1 MYPRPASR
9 RRSAVVGALAAA
21 ALLMTGC
28 SGGGD
33 AKDSSSAGSSSSS
46 ADDSSSSS
54 ADASSSSS
62 ADETASASASPQG
75 EPFTTVKGFVDD
87 TEVTVDV
94 YPLRRNGDLVVLQL
108 RMNVS
113 PEAEDSPQVAATFDD
128 GDSET
133 GSNDLD
139 SLDGLELVDG
149 ENSKVYLVA
158 TDTDH
163 RCLCSE
169 GLGSAIIDP
178 GQSVTLDASFAA
190 PPEDVS
196 SLDLRVP
203 SFGTTADVPVQ

>member
-1 MYPRPASR
+1 MCPRPAAR

-21 ALLMTGC
+21 ALLLTGC

-46 ADDSSSSS
+46 ADAPSSSSG
-54 ADASSSSS
+54 
-62 ADETASASASPQG
+62 DETASASASASASPQG

-87 TEVTVDV
+87 TEVTLDV

-113 PEAEDSPQVAATFDD
+113 PQAEDSSQVAATFDD
-128 GDSET
+128 GDGET

-149 ENSKVYLVA
+149 ENGKVYLVA

-169 GLGSAIIDP
+169 GLGSAIVDP

-196 SLDLRVP
+196 SVDLRIP

>member
-1 MYPRPASR
+1 MYPCPAPR

-21 ALLMTGC
+21 ALLLTGC

-33 AKDSSSAGSSSSS
+33 AKDSSSASSSSSS
-46 ADDSSSSS
+46 AGSSSSR
-54 ADASSSSS
+54 ADAPSSSS
-62 ADETASASASPQG
+62 ADENASASASPQG

-87 TEVTVDV
+87 TEVTLDA

-108 RMNVS
+108 RMNVP
-113 PEAEDSPQVAATFDD
+113 PEAKDSSQVAATFDD
-128 GDSET
+128 GDGET

-149 ENSKVYLVA
+149 ENGKVYLVA

-163 RCLCSE
+163 RCVCSE
-169 GLGSAIIDP
+169 GLGSAIVDP

-196 SLDLRVP
+196 SVDLRIP
-203 SFGTTADVPVQ
+203 SFGTTAEVPVQ